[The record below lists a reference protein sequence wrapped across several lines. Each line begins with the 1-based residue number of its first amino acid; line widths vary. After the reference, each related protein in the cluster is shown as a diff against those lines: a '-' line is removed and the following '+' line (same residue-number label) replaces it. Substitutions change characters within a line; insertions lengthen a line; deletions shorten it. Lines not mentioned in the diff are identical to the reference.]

1 MDIFKIKAV
10 LTAVK
15 LGSLSRA
22 AEEISYTPSAF
33 SRMLTS
39 LEEELGISVLTR
51 SSNGVKL
58 SEAGKAL
65 YPHFVSLVKE
75 EEALLEAAKDFNSK
89 ADHTLCVATYPSI
102 SRNLLS
108 KTIKDFHALYQNIKL
123 SIKVIDDLTGIL
135 ENREADI
142 IFADGVTLEAYD
154 WTLITTDR
162 YLLVTEKG
170 LYEDG
175 RVFSIEELY
184 SELKVPYIHV
194 QDKSL
199 LPYVN
204 ESKFGEL
211 LTLKSEDDLSVIDM
225 IKTGMGA
232 SILPQL
238 VVKGLTEDVSV
249 WEIEP
254 SISRNLGFARKQGKM
269 SYALNEFVNFLE
281 QRINSYM

>member
-1 MDIFKIKAV
+1 MEILDR
-10 LTAVK
+10 
-15 LGSLSRA
+15 LGSLSKA

-39 LEEELGISVLTR
+39 LEEELGVNVLTR

-58 SEAGKAL
+58 SEAGKTL
-65 YPHFVSLVKE
+65 YPRFVSLVKE
-75 EEALLEAAKDFNSK
+75 EEALLEAAKNFNSK

-135 ENREADI
+135 ENGEADI

-175 RVFSIEELY
+175 RVFSIDELY

-238 VVKGLTEDVSV
+238 VVKGLIEDVSV

>member
-15 LGSLSRA
+15 LGSLSKA

-39 LEEELGISVLTR
+39 LEEELGVNVLTR

-58 SEAGKAL
+58 SEAGKTL
-65 YPHFVSLVKE
+65 YPRFVSLVKE
-75 EEALLEAAKDFNSK
+75 EEALLEAAKNFNSK

-135 ENREADI
+135 ENGEADI

-175 RVFSIEELY
+175 RVFSIDELY

-238 VVKGLTEDVSV
+238 VVKGL
-249 WEIEP
+249 I
-254 SISRNLGFARKQGKM
+254 
-269 SYALNEFVNFLE
+269 
-281 QRINSYM
+281 

>member
-1 MDIFKIKAV
+1 MDTFKIKAV
-10 LTAVK
+10 LTAIK
-15 LGSLSRA
+15 LGSLSKA

-123 SIKVIDDLTGIL
+123 SIKVIDDPTGIL
-135 ENREADI
+135 ENGEADI
-142 IFADGVTLEAYD
+142 IFADGNKNNFDLD
-154 WTLITTDR
+154 NLIMIKR
-162 YLLVTEKG
+162 G
-170 LYEDG
+170 L
-175 RVFSIEELY
+175 
-184 SELKVPYIHV
+184 K
-194 QDKSL
+194 
-199 LPYVN
+199 
-204 ESKFGEL
+204 
-211 LTLKSEDDLSVIDM
+211 LTLGKNDLFSSNANIT
-225 IKTGMGA
+225 KTGVLVANLMQKKCN
-232 SILPQL
+232 IL
-238 VVKGLTEDVSV
+238 KYNR
-249 WEIEP
+249 W
-254 SISRNLGFARKQGKM
+254 
-269 SYALNEFVNFLE
+269 
-281 QRINSYM
+281 